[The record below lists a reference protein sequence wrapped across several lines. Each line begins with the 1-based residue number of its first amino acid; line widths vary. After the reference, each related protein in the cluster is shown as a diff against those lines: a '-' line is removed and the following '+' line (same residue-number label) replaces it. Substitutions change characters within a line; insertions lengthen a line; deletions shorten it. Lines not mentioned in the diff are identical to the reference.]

1 MQRARILVAIGLA
14 VALTPL
20 SLAQS
25 HLKLPSSQDDYRE
38 LIEEERSGPCERCG
52 VVTAIRSQTHEGPR
66 PRSPAPAIAPSL
78 VTTPI
83 VGTGSTVEDARQRD
97 APVQIYVITVRY
109 EDGTFAFIEQHDEP
123 SVRKGDRVQVVEG
136 RVELRND

>member
-1 MQRARILVAIGLA
+1 MQHARVAAVLWLA
-14 VALTPL
+14 IAASP

-25 HLKLPSSQDDYRE
+25 PLKLPSGDEDYRE
-38 LIEEERSGPCERCG
+38 LLSEQRSGPCERCG
-52 VVTAIRSQTHEGPR
+52 VVQGIRTRTQPGPR
-66 PRSPAPAIAPSL
+66 AKNPAPVIAPSL

-83 VGTGSTVEDARQRD
+83 AGTGSTVEDARQRD

-123 SVRKGDRVQVVEG
+123 SVLKGDRVQVVEG